1 VPWHSSEAAA
11 HCSDTHR
18 AAAHSVLQ
26 VDAAGL
32 QPVNVRRADVAIAGV
47 SEGLRAPLIAEH
59 QHHVERPA
67 RIAPGGGG
75 RQDCRLVAA
84 RGRLS
89 LRRGPAAAAADVSA
103 LQTV

>member
-1 VPWHSSEAAA
+1 
-11 HCSDTHR
+11 
-18 AAAHSVLQ
+18 
-26 VDAAGL
+26 
-32 QPVNVRRADVAIAGV
+32 VRRADVAIAGV

-75 RQDCRLVAA
+75 RQDCLVAA